1 MNEVKL
7 WKFVQVE
14 YPRGEACDQ
23 DVVRFVVRSSSQ
35 VVKIPFF
42 VEKVSECGNKRLF
55 LDLTKILMPALSS
68 INVTELD
75 IHNK

>member
-1 MNEVKL
+1 M
-7 WKFVQVE
+7 QVE

>member
-1 MNEVKL
+1 M
-7 WKFVQVE
+7 QVE

-35 VVKIPFF
+35 VIKIPFF
-42 VEKVSECGNKRLF
+42 VEKVSERGNKRLF

>member
-1 MNEVKL
+1 M
-7 WKFVQVE
+7 QVE

-42 VEKVSECGNKRLF
+42 VEKVSEHGNKRLF